1 MTPKRTPKKAPAKAG
16 AERIES
22 PETAENIEAASK
34 GERYALA
41 MLYGRAAAWLR
52 EDKAPPEEL
61 REWLVDVL
69 QDLHAV
75 AWSAKDKDPDEGE
88 LFKQLKV
95 ATRFQR
101 GRGRPASRQS
111 AMIERSLANDV
122 VHFLTWNGV
131 QSLEE
136 AFHEV
141 SEYHKRKQLLAVEPD
156 QVRDAWNRYRKEF
169 GELHRVRRD
178 G

>member
-1 MTPKRTPKKAPAKAG
+1 MTAKRPRKAPAEAG
-16 AERIES
+16 AHRADR
-22 PETAENIEAASK
+22 PETPENIEAAQK

-41 MLYGRAAAWLR
+41 MLYGKAAAWLR
-52 EDKAPPEEL
+52 DDKAPPPEL

-69 QDLHAV
+69 QNLHAV
-75 AWSAKDKDPDEGE
+75 AWSAKDKDPDEKE

-95 ATRFQR
+95 ATGFQR

-111 AMIERSLANDV
+111 AMIERSLAHDV

-141 SEYHKRKQLLAVEPD
+141 SEYHKRKRLLAVEPD

-169 GELHRVRRD
+169 GELHRVKRK